1 MLPRRLS
8 ACEPGVNYPPLTKKR
23 NLPQMLNKVTLIGY
37 TGKAVEQKYT
47 PGGTAVARV
56 SVATSKRVKKNDE
69 WQSVTQWHECVLFGK
84 PAESEYIITIAKG
97 TQVFVE
103 GELQHRKFQK
113 TVGKEKVEWPVT
125 EIVVSSLKKLGK
137 AQKTEMS
144 GALANGPEFSE
155 EITDDDVP
163 C

>member
-1 MLPRRLS
+1 
-8 ACEPGVNYPPLTKKR
+8 
-23 NLPQMLNKVTLIGY
+23 MLNKVTLIGY

-137 AQKTEMS
+137 AEKTEAS
-144 GALANGPEFSE
+144 GALANGSEFSE

-163 C
+163 R

>member
-56 SVATSKRVKKNDE
+56 SVATSKRVKK
-69 WQSVTQWHECVLFGK
+69 
-84 PAESEYIITIAKG
+84 AE
-97 TQVFVE
+97 
-103 GELQHRKFQK
+103 
-113 TVGKEKVEWPVT
+113 
-125 EIVVSSLKKLGK
+125 
-137 AQKTEMS
+137 KTEAS
-144 GALANGPEFSE
+144 GALANGSEFSE
-155 EITDDDVP
+155 EIADDDVP